1 MAVSS
6 TSFKP
11 GNPGGPGRK
20 PLEQSLTKA
29 LRDTVNPADA
39 VRGLLALTQSK
50 DEAIR
55 MRAWGYI
62 YDRLDGT
69 PLQSLRTSS
78 DELPRIV
85 VRPRGDTPSTGPMTG
100 GVGGGSITTESAPV
114 ESMSDIPDSENA
126 EASMPDE
133 VPPAFMNLGGLPP
146 PTLSKIEVGVVHK
159 VAAISGEGEKA

>member
-29 LRDTVNPADA
+29 LRDIANPQDMARA
-39 VRGLLALTQSK
+39 LLDLTQHK
-50 DEAIR
+50 DPSVRLNAIK
-55 MRAWGYI
+55 YI
-62 YDRLDGT
+62 FDRSDGT

-85 VRPRGDTPSTGPMTG
+85 VRPRVAPGSPEAGE
-100 GVGGGSITTESAPV
+100 VGAGSIPTESAPV
-114 ESMSDIPDSENA
+114 ESTSDISDSENA
-126 EASMPDE
+126 EASMPE
-133 VPPAFMNLGGLPP
+133 GPPPAFMNLGGLPP
-146 PTLSKIEVGVVHK
+146 PTLSRIEAGVLEA
-159 VAAISGEGEKA
+159 VADFSGEKEKVL